1 VRIETIPL
9 IVGILMG
16 IVGLGLL
23 ADAWLP
29 EDAIGFR
36 DRRRAPR
43 IERHHG
49 GEATIGLGVLCM
61 AAALIGRD
69 SWDYVTVAVIAGTV
83 LVVIGAW
90 LNRRY
95 LHERIVNRGALRRGD
110 ERAMKRHEKPDPA
123 APPPPKSRIR

>member
-1 VRIETIPL
+1 MRIETVPL
-9 IVGILMG
+9 ILGILLG
-16 IVGLGLL
+16 LVGLGLL

-29 EDAIGFR
+29 EDAIGVR

-43 IERHHG
+43 TERHHG
-49 GEATIGLGVLCM
+49 GEATIGLGVLCI

-69 SWDYVTVAVIAGTV
+69 SWDYVTVAVIAGAL

-95 LHERIVNRGALRRGD
+95 LRDRIVNRGALRRGD
-110 ERAMKRHEKPDPA
+110 GHVMKRHEKPDPD